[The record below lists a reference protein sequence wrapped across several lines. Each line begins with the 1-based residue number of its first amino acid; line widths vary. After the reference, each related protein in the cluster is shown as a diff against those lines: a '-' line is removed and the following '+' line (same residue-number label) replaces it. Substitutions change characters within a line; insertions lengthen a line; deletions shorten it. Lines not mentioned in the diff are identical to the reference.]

1 MGFPN
6 NKPIEH
12 TTMKQLNN
20 VNNTARSNRAIGSK
34 HWITQNMTLRQGL
47 MLFFVLFNLTSFAQ
61 NKVIRIGPP
70 CPKPKP
76 DPAIVYDG
84 VRIPSKV
91 KFAILNNKLSETIDS
106 LSIQMDS
113 IYDCSGTLT
122 NVGFVKIYSKD
133 SLNLGAKKILALT
146 NNCLYDYPLTKLTIN
161 KEEVEWDEETYYN
174 LIGLKPE
181 DIVKAKVKVNKK
193 NTCERTLNL
202 TIKE

>member
-1 MGFPN
+1 
-6 NKPIEH
+6 
-12 TTMKQLNN
+12 MKLE
-20 VNNTARSNRAIGSK
+20 R
-34 HWITQNMTLRQGL
+34 LL
-47 MLFFVLFNLTSFAQ
+47 VLFLVLLNLTSFSQ
-61 NKVIRIGPP
+61 NKDIRIGPP
-70 CPKPKP
+70 PPRSKYKLL
-76 DPAIVYDG
+76 IVYDG

-91 KFAILNNKLSETIDS
+91 KLDILNNEFSETMDS
-106 LSIQMDS
+106 VSIRMDS

-161 KEEVEWDEETYYN
+161 KEEVEWDEETYYK